1 MRNEKVALDTSA
13 PPLRGIRV
21 ADFSRLFA
29 GPYCTMMLA
38 DLGAEV
44 VKVEAPA
51 GDDARR
57 FGPPFLGGEG
67 MNFMALNRGK
77 RGVVLDLKLPDG
89 REAAQRLIGKADVV
103 VENFRPGVTAKLGID
118 YESASKEN
126 PGLIYCS
133 ITGFGRD
140 GIFRDRPALDIV
152 LQAMAGVMDRQGHG
166 DHPELVVITVADTY
180 AASLAVQSILAAL
193 LVRQRDGGQGQ
204 FVEVTLLESLV
215 AAQGYRMV
223 SSTDQVQL
231 AAFDDTCPYQAF
243 QGSDKNW
250 FVIAIVSEANWRA
263 LCSAMAL
270 DRIADDPRFRQNPD
284 RVANRTALIPE
295 LERVFQTRPAKDWL
309 RALEEAGVPSGP
321 VRVVEDLFTDGF
333 MLGRGTLVETMHP
346 RAGRIWTMGSALH
359 LGRTPVTVHGHAPIQ
374 GADTE
379 AVLAELGYRSEDVR
393 NMLESGAAA
402 GPGVSPASENS

>member
-1 MRNEKVALDTSA
+1 MTKADAAKDTSA

-38 DLGAEV
+38 DLGADV
-44 VKVEAPA
+44 IKVEAPA

-67 MNFMALNRGK
+67 MNFMALNRSK
-77 RGVVLDLKLPDG
+77 RGVVLDLKLPEG
-89 REAAQRLIGKADVV
+89 REAAQRLIRQADVV

-118 YESASKEN
+118 YESVSKEN

-133 ITGFGRD
+133 ITGFGRE

-166 DHPELVVITVADTY
+166 DHPELVVITVADTF

-204 FVEVTLLESLV
+204 FVEITLLESLV

-223 SSTDQVQL
+223 SSTRQVQL

-243 QGSDKNW
+243 QGSDNNW
-250 FVIAIVSEANWRA
+250 FVIAVVSEANWRA
-263 LCSAMAL
+263 LCSAMGL
-270 DRIADDPRFRQNPD
+270 DHLAEDSRFRQNPD

-295 LERVFQTRPAKDWL
+295 LERVFRTRTASEWL
-309 RALEEAGVPSGP
+309 LVLEEAGVPSGP

-333 MLGRGTLVETMHP
+333 MLGRGTVIETTHP

-359 LGRTPVTVHGHAPIQ
+359 LTRTPVAVHGHAPIQ

-379 AVLAELGYRSEDVR
+379 AVLAELGYTSDEVR
-393 NMLESGAAA
+393 RLLKNGAAA
-402 GPGVSPASENS
+402 GPGVSPASESS